1 MINSDA
7 KVERILK
14 VAKIAFLEA
23 IDIRACIEAL
33 EASNQPDVSQ
43 SLDDAKAARAAQLT
57 QKALFG
63 RLLME
68 VMTAFD
74 PLRNSGDYHLRVGM
88 KLIAQDIPRRAV
100 LQRGGK
106 IDDIEAAEH
115 CWAKC
120 LNFEPLERL
129 RTYRNKF
136 VAHLSDPPAGMKDPM
151 ISELFDLARMTAEVA
166 EHLARGTGIVAVSLE
181 SQVIVYRESSHAFW
195 GKWKANV

>member
-14 VAKIAFLEA
+14 VAKIAFFEA
-23 IDIRACIEAL
+23 IDMRACIEAL
-33 EASNQPDVSQ
+33 EASNQSNVSR
-43 SLDDAKAARAAQLT
+43 SLDDAKAALAAELI

-74 PLRNSGDYHLRVGM
+74 PEKQGDFHLKVGM
-88 KLIAQDIPRRAV
+88 NLIRQDVPRKIV

-106 IDDIEAAEH
+106 IEDIEAAER
-115 CWAKC
+115 CWTRC
-120 LNFEPLERL
+120 LNFEPFERL

-136 VAHLSDPPAGMKDPM
+136 VAHLSDSPAGMKDPI

-166 EHLARGTGIVAVSLE
+166 ENLAHGTGVATVSLE
-181 SQVIVYRESSHAFW
+181 SQVMPHQESSRAFW
-195 GKWKANV
+195 APWRTK